1 MRLSTSCIRCL
12 RLSTFVDRALRK
24 SSELKRQG
32 SQKLLKLMDDLM
44 AGLNDAVLSL
54 EPTFYQLKEQT
65 SQAFDKLKSQA
76 SENLPKLQNQVSEL
90 KRQGSQKLLKLM
102 DDLMAGL
109 NDAVLSLEL
118 TFYQLKEQ
126 TSQAFD
132 KLKSQASENLPKLQN
147 QVSELKRQ
155 GSQKLLKLM
164 DDLMAG
170 PEGDA
175 VLSLGP
181 TFYQLKEQTFHLMGG
196 LKDATLSLE
205 PTQLPRHNF
214 DHLFIPS
221 LIVYFALAKCPPKKS
236 LEVPMMG
243 CPGRSGRSDYGLNQR
258 ERKRKKKREKT
269 AAICA
274 FIS

>member
-1 MRLSTSCIRCL
+1 MSIKEIVKDAAKTLGEIRVLLGDARSSLYTSQDKF
-12 RLSTFVDRALRK
+12 SKMDHAPQYFMHQVSQTFYTFVDRALRK
-24 SSELKRQG
+24 S
-32 SQKLLKLMDDLM
+32 
-44 AGLNDAVLSL
+44 
-54 EPTFYQLKEQT
+54 
-65 SQAFDKLKSQA
+65 
-76 SENLPKLQNQVSEL
+76 SEL

-170 PEGDA
+170 LSDA
-175 VLSLGP
+175 VLSLEP

-205 PTQLPRHNF
+205 PTQLLVTILIT
-214 DHLFIPS
+214 LFIPS

-236 LEVPMMG
+236 LEVPYEV
-243 CPGRSGRSDYGLNQR
+243 PWE
-258 ERKRKKKREKT
+258 ERALLIT
-269 AAICA
+269 A
-274 FIS
+274 